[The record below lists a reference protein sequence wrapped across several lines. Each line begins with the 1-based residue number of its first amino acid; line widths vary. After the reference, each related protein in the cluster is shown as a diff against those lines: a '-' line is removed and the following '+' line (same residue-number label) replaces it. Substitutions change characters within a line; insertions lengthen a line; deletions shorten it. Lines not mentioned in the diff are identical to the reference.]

1 MTLRRF
7 LQLDVLSF
15 ASLALFAVY
24 VAAIIVL

>member
-1 MTLRRF
+1 MMLRRF

-15 ASLALFAVY
+15 ASLALFVVY